1 MYIFY
6 TLEQIENFSIFSS
19 FDFSSLTD
27 FESMMILLSVNV
39 FYLLFLGFSI
49 TIIYKTVSRLYNAIF

>member
-6 TLEQIENFSIFSS
+6 TLDQIENFSIFSS
-19 FDFSSLTD
+19 FDFNSFTA
-27 FESMMILLSVNV
+27 FESIMIVLGVNI